1 MKKNIMTSIMIINI
15 KIISDILFNASFII
29 VVIVDIT

>member
-1 MKKNIMTSIMIINI
+1 MKKNITTSIMIINI
-15 KIISDILFNASFII
+15 NIIRDILFNVSFII